1 MTDISPQASIQD
13 ARTGTAQDAA
23 QDMQAEAA
31 GMAAAPDPNMDAT
44 GNAPTNATAPA
55 DVAESGDHDSG
66 SFVLDGENQ
75 DTSVP
80 EEGTKE
86 AEKTE
91 KSDKTDKAKK
101 SGKTGKTR
109 KSGASGKSARKKAA
123 TRRRATT
130 GSESE
135 KGMTEAEPPKEW
147 TTPVPFATRT
157 LPELDCAK
165 LPPVL
170 GDFCR
175 GISCELQ
182 VPEETVLASAL
193 AVIATCAQS
202 TYSVELYGTS
212 AVQPTNL
219 FIMSPMQQVRR
230 KRATLK
236 ACLAPVREWEEAQ
249 AREVGPEITKENIQ
263 KMIAKRAIR
272 KLSREAVDAQVAR
285 KEDVLQDL
293 VTQIC
298 ALQTSLYEGA
308 VVPRLVTD
316 TLAGLEDA
324 MHEQHDTFTLASA
337 SDNCLDILSAA
348 SSRSAKS
355 LVAKAWDADRH
366 DVNRKDRAYS
376 MWPRLSMA
384 LAPQPDALADPK
396 KVKILQS
403 RGLATRFIYF
413 MPIERTFGEE
423 TRAPKEVVE
432 AFFRRVLRI
441 LPASWN
447 KPEEARTL
455 TLSRNADLLWRDYQK
470 RADRICQGLA
480 APMQEWTTIFA
491 SDVVGRIA
499 ALFHLVSCD
508 NPRTNLVISADEMA
522 QALSLGDLLFEHAKA
537 AFGLMLQDNPED
549 SARKVLDAVSSSG
562 WSVFSARECFQSLK
576 GQGCF
581 RTMKPLNT
589 ALEALIEHGY
599 IRTISVPGKSGRPM
613 VRYELNPAVVQTQ
626 RNSGTAAVDAGATAQ
641 GGESVPVETA
651 RTVSGLPASDSRK
664 GEETEREEANA
675 SVQDSC
681 DVAQE
686 SFGASESS
694 VEGSVAGSGEESP
707 DVSPDSTDASD
718 DTVPF
723 QPQPQAQTL
732 PGLAPREAQ

>member
-23 QDMQAEAA
+23 QAMQAETA

-170 GDFCR
+170 GVFCR
-175 GISCELQ
+175 GISRELQ

-193 AVIATCAQS
+193 AVVATCAQS

-236 ACLAPVREWEEAQ
+236 ACLAPVRVWEEAQ

-285 KEDVLQDL
+285 KEEVLQEL
-293 VTQIC
+293 VRQIC

-470 RADRICQGLA
+470 RADRLCQGLA

-508 NPRTNLVISADEMA
+508 NPRTNLVISAEEME
-522 QALSLGDLLFEHAKA
+522 QALALGDLLFEHAKA
-537 AFGLMLQDNPED
+537 AFALMLQDNPED

-626 RNSGTAAVDAGATAQ
+626 SNSGTAAVDAGATAQ
-641 GGESVPVETA
+641 GCESVPVETA
-651 RTVSGLPASDSRK
+651 GTVSGLPASDSRK

-675 SVQDSC
+675 SAQDAR
-681 DVAQE
+681 DVAQD
-686 SFGASESS
+686 SAGAR
-694 VEGSVAGSGEESP
+694 EGSVADSGEESL
-707 DVSPDSTDASD
+707 DASPEGTAASSD
-718 DTVPF
+718 NAVPF
-723 QPQPQAQTL
+723 QPKAQSL
-732 PGLAPREAQ
+732 PGLTSQKAQ

>member
-109 KSGASGKSARKKAA
+109 KSGASGKSARKKAV

-285 KEDVLQDL
+285 KEEVLQEL
-293 VTQIC
+293 VRQIC

-337 SDNCLDILSAA
+337 SDNSLDILSAA

-470 RADRICQGLA
+470 RADRLCQGLA

-508 NPRTNLVISADEMA
+508 NPRTNLVISAEEMA
-522 QALSLGDLLFEHAKA
+522 QALALGDLLFEHARA
-537 AFGLMLQDNPED
+537 AFALMLQDNPED

-626 RNSGTAAVDAGATAQ
+626 SNSGTAAVDAGATAQ
-641 GGESVPVETA
+641 GCESVPVETA
-651 RTVSGLPASDSRK
+651 GTVSGLPASDSRK

-675 SVQDSC
+675 SAQDAR
-681 DVAQE
+681 DVAQD
-686 SFGASESS
+686 SAGARESS
-694 VEGSVAGSGEESP
+694 VADSGEESL
-707 DVSPDSTDASD
+707 DASPEGTAASSD
-718 DTVPF
+718 NAVPF
-723 QPQPQAQTL
+723 QPKAQSL
-732 PGLAPREAQ
+732 PGLTSQKAQ

>member
-135 KGMTEAEPPKEW
+135 KGMTGAEPPKEW
-147 TTPVPFATRT
+147 TTPVPFATRS

-285 KEDVLQDL
+285 KEEVLQDL

-337 SDNCLDILSAA
+337 SDNSLDILSAA

-470 RADRICQGLA
+470 RADRLCQGLA

-508 NPRTNLVISADEMA
+508 NPRTNLVISAEEMA
-522 QALSLGDLLFEHAKA
+522 QALALGDLLFEHAKA
-537 AFGLMLQDNPED
+537 AFALMLQDNPED

-626 RNSGTAAVDAGATAQ
+626 SNSGTAAVDAGATAQ
-641 GGESVPVETA
+641 GCESVPVETA
-651 RTVSGLPASDSRK
+651 STVSGLPASDSRK

-675 SVQDSC
+675 SAQDAR
-681 DVAQE
+681 DVAQD
-686 SFGASESS
+686 SAGAREI
-694 VEGSVAGSGEESP
+694 SVADSGEESL
-707 DVSPDSTDASD
+707 DASPEGTAASSD
-718 DTVPF
+718 NAVPF
-723 QPQPQAQTL
+723 QPKAQSL
-732 PGLAPREAQ
+732 PGLTSQKAQ

>member
-263 KMIAKRAIR
+263 MMIAKRAIR

-285 KEDVLQDL
+285 KEEVLQDL

-337 SDNCLDILSAA
+337 SDNSLDILSAA

-470 RADRICQGLA
+470 RADRLCQGLA

-508 NPRTNLVISADEMA
+508 NPRTNLVISAEEMA
-522 QALSLGDLLFEHAKA
+522 QALALGDLLFEHAKA
-537 AFGLMLQDNPED
+537 AFALMLQDNPED

-626 RNSGTAAVDAGATAQ
+626 SNSGTAAVDAGTTAQ
-641 GGESVPVETA
+641 GCESVPVETA
-651 RTVSGLPASDSRK
+651 STVSGLPASDSRK

-675 SVQDSC
+675 SAQDAR
-681 DVAQE
+681 DVAQD
-686 SFGASESS
+686 SAGAR
-694 VEGSVAGSGEESP
+694 EGSVADSGEESL
-707 DVSPDSTDASD
+707 DASPEGTAASSD
-718 DTVPF
+718 NAVPF
-723 QPQPQAQTL
+723 QPKAQSL
-732 PGLAPREAQ
+732 PGLTSQKAQ

>member
-91 KSDKTDKAKK
+91 KSYKTDKAKK
-101 SGKTGKTR
+101 YGKTGKTR

-285 KEDVLQDL
+285 KEEVLQEL
-293 VTQIC
+293 VRQIC

-337 SDNCLDILSAA
+337 SDNSLDILSAV
-348 SSRSAKS
+348 SSRSVKS

-470 RADRICQGLA
+470 RADRLCQGLA

-537 AFGLMLQDNPED
+537 AFALMLQDNPED

-626 RNSGTAAVDAGATAQ
+626 SNSGTAAVDAGATAQ
-641 GGESVPVETA
+641 GCESVPVETA
-651 RTVSGLPASDSRK
+651 STVSGLPASDSRK

-675 SVQDSC
+675 SAQDAR
-681 DVAQE
+681 DVAQD
-686 SFGASESS
+686 SAGAREI
-694 VEGSVAGSGEESP
+694 SVADSGEESL
-707 DVSPDSTDASD
+707 DASPEGTAASSD
-718 DTVPF
+718 NAVPF
-723 QPQPQAQTL
+723 QPKAQSL
-732 PGLAPREAQ
+732 PGLTSQKAQ

>member
-23 QDMQAEAA
+23 QDMQAETA

-80 EEGTKE
+80 GEGTKE

-91 KSDKTDKAKK
+91 KSDKTDKAEK

-123 TRRRATT
+123 TRRRTT
-130 GSESE
+130 TDSESE
-135 KGMTEAEPPKEW
+135 KGMTGAEPPKEW
-147 TTPVPFATRT
+147 TTPVPFATRS

-219 FIMSPMQQVRR
+219 FIMSPMQQARR

-285 KEDVLQDL
+285 KEEVLQDL

-403 RGLATRFIYF
+403 KGLDTRFIYF

-441 LPASWN
+441 LPVSWN

-455 TLSRNADLLWRDYQK
+455 TLSRNADRMWRDYQK
-470 RADRICQGLA
+470 RADRLCQGLA

-522 QALSLGDLLFEHAKA
+522 QAIALGDLLFEHAKA
-537 AFGLMLQDNPED
+537 AFALMLQDNPED
-549 SARKVLDAVSSSG
+549 VARKVLDAVSSSG
-562 WSVFSARECFQSLK
+562 WSVFSARECFQAVK

-613 VRYELNPAVVQTQ
+613 VRFELNPAVVQTQ
-626 RNSGTAAVDAGATAQ
+626 SNSGTAAVDAGTTVQ
-641 GGESVPVETA
+641 GGESVPAETA
-651 RTVSGLPASDSRK
+651 STVSGLPVGDNQK
-664 GEETEREEANA
+664 GEGAEREEANA
-675 SVQDSC
+675 SARDSR
-681 DVAQE
+681 DVEEGSA
-686 SFGASESS
+686 GAGESS
-694 VEGSVAGSGEESP
+694 VESSA
-707 DVSPDSTDASD
+707 DDSSEGTAASAD
-718 DTVPF
+718 NTVPF
-723 QPQPQAQTL
+723 QPQAQSL
-732 PGLAPREAQ
+732 PGLALREAQ

>member
-123 TRRRATT
+123 TT

-219 FIMSPMQQVRR
+219 FIMSPMQQARR

-249 AREVGPEITKENIQ
+249 AREVGPEITKENIR

-293 VTQIC
+293 VTQIY

-337 SDNCLDILSAA
+337 SDNSLDILSAA

-384 LAPQPDALADPK
+384 FAPQPDALADPK

-441 LPASWN
+441 LPVSWN

-470 RADRICQGLA
+470 RADRLCQGLA

-522 QALSLGDLLFEHAKA
+522 QAIALGDLLFEHAQA

-626 RNSGTAAVDAGATAQ
+626 SNSGTAAVDAGATAQ

-651 RTVSGLPASDSRK
+651 STVSGLPASDSRK

-675 SVQDSC
+675 SAQDAR
-681 DVAQE
+681 DVAQD
-686 SFGASESS
+686 SAGAREI
-694 VEGSVAGSGEESP
+694 SVADSGEESL
-707 DVSPDSTDASD
+707 DASPEGTAASSD
-718 DTVPF
+718 NAVPF
-723 QPQPQAQTL
+723 QPKAQSL
-732 PGLAPREAQ
+732 PGLTSQKAQ

>member
-1 MTDISPQASIQD
+1 MTDISPQASI
-13 ARTGTAQDAA
+13 QDAA

-123 TRRRATT
+123 TRRRTTT
-130 GSESE
+130 GPGSE
-135 KGMTEAEPPKEW
+135 KGMTQAEPPKEW

-441 LPASWN
+441 LPVSWN

-455 TLSRNADLLWRDYQK
+455 TLSRNADRMWRDYQK

-641 GGESVPVETA
+641 GCESVPVETA
-651 RTVSGLPASDSRK
+651 STVSGLPASDSRK

-675 SVQDSC
+675 SAQDAR
-681 DVAQE
+681 DVAQD
-686 SFGASESS
+686 SAGARESS
-694 VEGSVAGSGEESP
+694 VADSGEESL
-707 DVSPDSTDASD
+707 DASPEGTAASSD
-718 DTVPF
+718 NTVPF
-723 QPQPQAQTL
+723 QPQAQSL
-732 PGLAPREAQ
+732 PGLTSQKAQ

>member
-66 SFVLDGENQ
+66 SFVLGGENQ

-80 EEGTKE
+80 GEGTKE

-123 TRRRATT
+123 TRRRTT
-130 GSESE
+130 TDSESE
-135 KGMTEAEPPKEW
+135 KGMTGAEPPKEW
-147 TTPVPFATRT
+147 TTPVPFATRS

-249 AREVGPEITKENIQ
+249 AREVGPEITKENIR

-293 VTQIC
+293 VTQIY

-366 DVNRKDRAYS
+366 DVNRKERAYS

-384 LAPQPDALADPK
+384 FAPQPDALADPK

-470 RADRICQGLA
+470 RADRLCQGLA

-537 AFGLMLQDNPED
+537 AFALMLQDNPED

-626 RNSGTAAVDAGATAQ
+626 SNSGTAAVDAGATAQ
-641 GGESVPVETA
+641 GCESVPVETA
-651 RTVSGLPASDSRK
+651 STVSGLPASDSRK

-675 SVQDSC
+675 SAQDAR
-681 DVAQE
+681 DVAQD
-686 SFGASESS
+686 SAGAR
-694 VEGSVAGSGEESP
+694 EGSVADSGEESL
-707 DVSPDSTDASD
+707 DASPEGTAASSD
-718 DTVPF
+718 NAVPF
-723 QPQPQAQTL
+723 QPKAQSL
-732 PGLAPREAQ
+732 PGLTSQKAQ

>member
-147 TTPVPFATRT
+147 TTPVPFATRS

-285 KEDVLQDL
+285 KEEVLQEL
-293 VTQIC
+293 VRQIC

-337 SDNCLDILSAA
+337 SDNSLDILSAA

-470 RADRICQGLA
+470 RADRLCQGLA

-508 NPRTNLVISADEMA
+508 NPRTNLVISAEEMA
-522 QALSLGDLLFEHAKA
+522 QALALGDLLFEHAKA
-537 AFGLMLQDNPED
+537 AFALMLQDNPED

-626 RNSGTAAVDAGATAQ
+626 SNSGTAAVDAGATAQ
-641 GGESVPVETA
+641 GCESVPVETA
-651 RTVSGLPASDSRK
+651 GTVSGLPASDSRK

-675 SVQDSC
+675 SAQDAR
-681 DVAQE
+681 DVAQD
-686 SFGASESS
+686 SAGARESS
-694 VEGSVAGSGEESP
+694 VADSGEESL
-707 DVSPDSTDASD
+707 DASPEGTAASSD
-718 DTVPF
+718 NAVPF
-723 QPQPQAQTL
+723 QPKAQSL
-732 PGLAPREAQ
+732 PGLTSQKAQ

>member
-23 QDMQAEAA
+23 QAMQAETA

-66 SFVLDGENQ
+66 SFVLGGENQ

-80 EEGTKE
+80 GEGTKE

-123 TRRRATT
+123 TRRRTT
-130 GSESE
+130 TDSESE
-135 KGMTEAEPPKEW
+135 KGMTGAEPPKEW
-147 TTPVPFATRT
+147 TTPVPFATRS

-219 FIMSPMQQVRR
+219 FIMSPMQQARR

-249 AREVGPEITKENIQ
+249 AREVGPEITKENIR

-384 LAPQPDALADPK
+384 FAPQPDALADPK

-441 LPASWN
+441 LPVSWN

-470 RADRICQGLA
+470 RADRLCQGLA

-522 QALSLGDLLFEHAKA
+522 QAIALGDLLFEHAQA

-576 GQGCF
+576 GQECF

-626 RNSGTAAVDAGATAQ
+626 SNSGTAAVDAGATAQ

-651 RTVSGLPASDSRK
+651 STVSGLPASDSRK

-675 SVQDSC
+675 SVQNAR
-681 DVAQE
+681 DVAQD
-686 SFGASESS
+686 SAGARESS
-694 VEGSVAGSGEESP
+694 VADSGEESL
-707 DVSPDSTDASD
+707 DASPEGTAASSD
-718 DTVPF
+718 NTVPF
-723 QPQPQAQTL
+723 QPKAQSL
-732 PGLAPREAQ
+732 PGLA

>member
-23 QDMQAEAA
+23 QAMQAETA

-66 SFVLDGENQ
+66 SFVLGGENQ

-80 EEGTKE
+80 GEGTKE

-123 TRRRATT
+123 TTD
-130 GSESE
+130 SESE
-135 KGMTEAEPPKEW
+135 KGMTGAEPPKEW
-147 TTPVPFATRT
+147 TTPVPFATRS

-219 FIMSPMQQVRR
+219 FIMSPMQQARR

-249 AREVGPEITKENIQ
+249 AREVGPEITKENIR

-384 LAPQPDALADPK
+384 FAPQPDALADPK

-441 LPASWN
+441 LPVSWN

-470 RADRICQGLA
+470 RADRLCQGLA

-522 QALSLGDLLFEHAKA
+522 QAIALGDLLFEHAQA

-626 RNSGTAAVDAGATAQ
+626 SNSGTAAVDAGATAQ
-641 GGESVPVETA
+641 GCESVPVETA
-651 RTVSGLPASDSRK
+651 STVSGLPASDSRK

-675 SVQDSC
+675 SAQDAR
-681 DVAQE
+681 DVAQD
-686 SFGASESS
+686 SAGAREI
-694 VEGSVAGSGEESP
+694 SVADSGEESL
-707 DVSPDSTDASD
+707 DASPEGTAASSD
-718 DTVPF
+718 NAVPF
-723 QPQPQAQTL
+723 QPKAQSL
-732 PGLAPREAQ
+732 PGLTSQKAQ

>member
-55 DVAESGDHDSG
+55 DVAESGDYDSG

-236 ACLAPVREWEEAQ
+236 VCLAPVREWEEAQ
-249 AREVGPEITKENIQ
+249 AREVGPEITKKNIQ

-285 KEDVLQDL
+285 KEEVLQDL

-337 SDNCLDILSAA
+337 SDNSLDILSAA

-470 RADRICQGLA
+470 RADRLCQGLA

-508 NPRTNLVISADEMA
+508 NPRTNLVISAEEMA
-522 QALSLGDLLFEHAKA
+522 QALALGDLLFEHAKA
-537 AFGLMLQDNPED
+537 AFALMLQDNPED

-626 RNSGTAAVDAGATAQ
+626 SNSGTAAVDAGATAQ
-641 GGESVPVETA
+641 GCESVPVETA
-651 RTVSGLPASDSRK
+651 GTVSGLPASDSRK

-675 SVQDSC
+675 SAQDAR
-681 DVAQE
+681 DVAQD
-686 SFGASESS
+686 SAGAR
-694 VEGSVAGSGEESP
+694 EGSVADSGEESL
-707 DVSPDSTDASD
+707 DASPEGTAASSD
-718 DTVPF
+718 NAVPF
-723 QPQPQAQTL
+723 QPKAQSL
-732 PGLAPREAQ
+732 PGLTSQKAQ

>member
-109 KSGASGKSARKKAA
+109 KSGASGKSARKKAV

-285 KEDVLQDL
+285 KEEVLQDL

-337 SDNCLDILSAA
+337 SDNSLDILSAA

-470 RADRICQGLA
+470 RADRLCQGLA

-508 NPRTNLVISADEMA
+508 NPRTNLVISAEEMA
-522 QALSLGDLLFEHAKA
+522 QALALGDLLFEHAKA
-537 AFGLMLQDNPED
+537 AFALMLQDNPED

-626 RNSGTAAVDAGATAQ
+626 SNSGTAAVDAGATAQ
-641 GGESVPVETA
+641 GCESVPVETA
-651 RTVSGLPASDSRK
+651 GTVSGLPASDSRK

-675 SVQDSC
+675 SAQDAR
-681 DVAQE
+681 DVAQD
-686 SFGASESS
+686 SAGAR
-694 VEGSVAGSGEESP
+694 EGSVADSGEESL
-707 DVSPDSTDASD
+707 DASPEGTAASSD
-718 DTVPF
+718 NAVPF
-723 QPQPQAQTL
+723 QPKAQSL
-732 PGLAPREAQ
+732 PGLTSQKAQ

>member
-249 AREVGPEITKENIQ
+249 AREVGPEITKENIR

-285 KEDVLQDL
+285 KEEVLQDL

-337 SDNCLDILSAA
+337 SDNSLDILSAA

-470 RADRICQGLA
+470 RADRLCQGLA

-522 QALSLGDLLFEHAKA
+522 QAIALGDLLFEHAQA

-626 RNSGTAAVDAGATAQ
+626 SNSGTAAVDAGATAQ
-641 GGESVPVETA
+641 GCESVPVETA
-651 RTVSGLPASDSRK
+651 GTVSGLPASDSRK

-675 SVQDSC
+675 SAQDAR
-681 DVAQE
+681 DVAQD
-686 SFGASESS
+686 SAGAR
-694 VEGSVAGSGEESP
+694 EGSVADSGEESL
-707 DVSPDSTDASD
+707 DASPEGTAASSD
-718 DTVPF
+718 NAVPF
-723 QPQPQAQTL
+723 QPKAQSL
-732 PGLAPREAQ
+732 PGLTSQKAQ

>member
-285 KEDVLQDL
+285 KEEVLQDL

-337 SDNCLDILSAA
+337 SDNSLDILSAA

-470 RADRICQGLA
+470 RADRLCQGLA

-508 NPRTNLVISADEMA
+508 NPRTNLVISAEEMA
-522 QALSLGDLLFEHAKA
+522 QALALGDLLFEHARA
-537 AFGLMLQDNPED
+537 AFALMLQDNPED

-626 RNSGTAAVDAGATAQ
+626 SNSSTAAVDAGATAQ
-641 GGESVPVETA
+641 GCESVPVETA
-651 RTVSGLPASDSRK
+651 GTVSGLPASDSRK

-675 SVQDSC
+675 SAQDAR
-681 DVAQE
+681 DVAQD
-686 SFGASESS
+686 SAGAR
-694 VEGSVAGSGEESP
+694 EGSVADSGEESL
-707 DVSPDSTDASD
+707 DASPEGTAASSD
-718 DTVPF
+718 NAVPF
-723 QPQPQAQTL
+723 QPKAQSL
-732 PGLAPREAQ
+732 PGLTSQKAQ

>member
-123 TRRRATT
+123 TRRRTT
-130 GSESE
+130 TDSESE
-135 KGMTEAEPPKEW
+135 KGMTGAEPPKEW
-147 TTPVPFATRT
+147 TTPVPFATRS

-236 ACLAPVREWEEAQ
+236 VCLAPVREWEEAQ

-285 KEDVLQDL
+285 KEEVLQEL
-293 VTQIC
+293 VRQIC

-441 LPASWN
+441 LPVSWN

-470 RADRICQGLA
+470 RADRLCQGLA

-508 NPRTNLVISADEMA
+508 NPRTNLVISAEEMA
-522 QALSLGDLLFEHAKA
+522 QALALGDLLFEHAKA
-537 AFGLMLQDNPED
+537 AFALMLQDNPED

-626 RNSGTAAVDAGATAQ
+626 SNSGTAAVDAGATAQ
-641 GGESVPVETA
+641 GCESVPVETA
-651 RTVSGLPASDSRK
+651 GTVSGLPASDSRK

-675 SVQDSC
+675 SAQDAR
-681 DVAQE
+681 DVAQD
-686 SFGASESS
+686 SAGAR
-694 VEGSVAGSGEESP
+694 EGSVADSGEESL
-707 DVSPDSTDASD
+707 DASPEGTAASSD
-718 DTVPF
+718 NAVPF
-723 QPQPQAQTL
+723 QPKAQSL
-732 PGLAPREAQ
+732 PGLTSQKAQ

>member
-23 QDMQAEAA
+23 QAMQAETA

-66 SFVLDGENQ
+66 SFVLGGENQ

-80 EEGTKE
+80 GEGTKE

-123 TRRRATT
+123 TRRRTT
-130 GSESE
+130 TDSESE
-135 KGMTEAEPPKEW
+135 KGMTGAEPPKEW
-147 TTPVPFATRT
+147 TTPVPFATRS

-219 FIMSPMQQVRR
+219 FIMSPMQQARR

-249 AREVGPEITKENIQ
+249 AREVGPEITKENIR

-293 VTQIC
+293 VTQIY

-384 LAPQPDALADPK
+384 FAPQPDALADPK

-441 LPASWN
+441 LPVSWN

-470 RADRICQGLA
+470 RADRLCQGLA

-522 QALSLGDLLFEHAKA
+522 QAIALGDLLFEHAQA

-626 RNSGTAAVDAGATAQ
+626 SNSGTAAVDAGTTAQ
-641 GGESVPVETA
+641 GCESVPVETA
-651 RTVSGLPASDSRK
+651 STVSGLPASDSRK

-675 SVQDSC
+675 SAQDAR
-681 DVAQE
+681 DVAQD
-686 SFGASESS
+686 SAGARESS
-694 VEGSVAGSGEESP
+694 VADSGEESL
-707 DVSPDSTDASD
+707 DASPEGTAASSD
-718 DTVPF
+718 NAVPF
-723 QPQPQAQTL
+723 QPKAQSL
-732 PGLAPREAQ
+732 PGLTSQKAQ

>member
-23 QDMQAEAA
+23 QAMQAETA
-31 GMAAAPDPNMDAT
+31 GMAAAPNPNMDAT

-75 DTSVP
+75 ETSVP

-123 TRRRATT
+123 TRRRTT
-130 GSESE
+130 TDSESE
-135 KGMTEAEPPKEW
+135 KGMTGAEPPKEW

-219 FIMSPMQQVRR
+219 FIMSPMQQARR

-249 AREVGPEITKENIQ
+249 AREVGPEITKENIR

-293 VTQIC
+293 VTQIY

-384 LAPQPDALADPK
+384 FAPQPDALADPK

-441 LPASWN
+441 LPVSWN

-470 RADRICQGLA
+470 RADRLCQGLA

-508 NPRTNLVISADEMA
+508 NPRTNLVISAEEMA
-522 QALSLGDLLFEHAKA
+522 QALALGDLLFEHARA
-537 AFGLMLQDNPED
+537 AFALMLQDNPED

-626 RNSGTAAVDAGATAQ
+626 SNSGTAAVDAGATAQ
-641 GGESVPVETA
+641 GCESVPVETA
-651 RTVSGLPASDSRK
+651 GTVSGLPASDSRK

-675 SVQDSC
+675 SAQDAR
-681 DVAQE
+681 DVAQD
-686 SFGASESS
+686 SAGAR
-694 VEGSVAGSGEESP
+694 EGSVADSGEESL
-707 DVSPDSTDASD
+707 DASPEGTAASSD
-718 DTVPF
+718 NTVPF
-723 QPQPQAQTL
+723 QPKAQSL
-732 PGLAPREAQ
+732 PGLTSQKAQ

>member
-23 QDMQAEAA
+23 QAMQAETA

-66 SFVLDGENQ
+66 SFVLGGENQ

-80 EEGTKE
+80 GEGTKE

-123 TRRRATT
+123 TRRRTT
-130 GSESE
+130 TDSESE
-135 KGMTEAEPPKEW
+135 KGMTGAEPPKEW
-147 TTPVPFATRT
+147 TTPVPFATRS

-219 FIMSPMQQVRR
+219 FIMSPMQQARR

-249 AREVGPEITKENIQ
+249 AREVGPEITKENIR

-293 VTQIC
+293 VTQIY

-384 LAPQPDALADPK
+384 FAPQPDALADPK

-441 LPASWN
+441 LPVSWN

-470 RADRICQGLA
+470 RADRLCQGLA

-522 QALSLGDLLFEHAKA
+522 QAIALGDLLFEHAQA

-626 RNSGTAAVDAGATAQ
+626 SNSGTAAVDAGATAQ
-641 GGESVPVETA
+641 GCESVPVETA
-651 RTVSGLPASDSRK
+651 STVSGLPASDSRK

-675 SVQDSC
+675 SAQDAR
-681 DVAQE
+681 DVAQD
-686 SFGASESS
+686 SAGAREI
-694 VEGSVAGSGEESP
+694 SVADSGEESP
-707 DVSPDSTDASD
+707 NASSDASPEGTAASSD
-718 DTVPF
+718 NAVPF
-723 QPQPQAQTL
+723 QPKAQSL
-732 PGLAPREAQ
+732 PGLTSQKAQ

>member
-219 FIMSPMQQVRR
+219 FIMSPMQQARR

-285 KEDVLQDL
+285 KEEVLQDL

-337 SDNCLDILSAA
+337 SDNSLDILSAV
-348 SSRSAKS
+348 SSRSVKS

-470 RADRICQGLA
+470 RADRLCQGLA

-508 NPRTNLVISADEMA
+508 NPRTNLVISAEEMA
-522 QALSLGDLLFEHAKA
+522 QALALGDLLFEHAKA
-537 AFGLMLQDNPED
+537 AFALMLQDNPED

-626 RNSGTAAVDAGATAQ
+626 SNSGTAAVDAGATAQ
-641 GGESVPVETA
+641 GCESVPVETA
-651 RTVSGLPASDSRK
+651 GTVSGLPASDSRK

-675 SVQDSC
+675 SAQDAR
-681 DVAQE
+681 DVAQD
-686 SFGASESS
+686 SAGAR
-694 VEGSVAGSGEESP
+694 EGSVADSGEESL
-707 DVSPDSTDASD
+707 DASPEGTAASSD
-718 DTVPF
+718 NAVPF
-723 QPQPQAQTL
+723 QPKAQSL
-732 PGLAPREAQ
+732 PGLTSQKAQ

>member
-123 TRRRATT
+123 TRRRTT
-130 GSESE
+130 TDSESE
-135 KGMTEAEPPKEW
+135 KGMTGAEPPKEW

-219 FIMSPMQQVRR
+219 FIMSPMQQARR

-285 KEDVLQDL
+285 KEEVLQEL
-293 VTQIC
+293 VRQIC

-337 SDNCLDILSAA
+337 SDNSLDILSAV
-348 SSRSAKS
+348 SSRSVKS

-423 TRAPKEVVE
+423 TRAPKEIVE

-470 RADRICQGLA
+470 RADRLCQGLA

-522 QALSLGDLLFEHAKA
+522 QAIALGDLLFEHAQA

-599 IRTISVPGKSGRPM
+599 IRTISVPGRSGRPM

-626 RNSGTAAVDAGATAQ
+626 SNSGTAAVDAGATAQ
-641 GGESVPVETA
+641 GCESVPVETA
-651 RTVSGLPASDSRK
+651 STVSGLPASDSRK

-675 SVQDSC
+675 SAQDAR
-681 DVAQE
+681 DVAQD
-686 SFGASESS
+686 SAGAREI
-694 VEGSVAGSGEESP
+694 SVADSGEESL
-707 DVSPDSTDASD
+707 DASPEGTAASSD
-718 DTVPF
+718 NAVPF
-723 QPQPQAQTL
+723 QPKAQSL
-732 PGLAPREAQ
+732 PGLTSQKAQ

>member
-285 KEDVLQDL
+285 KEEVLQDL

-337 SDNCLDILSAA
+337 SDNSLDILSAA

-441 LPASWN
+441 LPVSWN

-470 RADRICQGLA
+470 RADRLCQGLA

-508 NPRTNLVISADEMA
+508 NPRTNLVISAEEMA
-522 QALSLGDLLFEHAKA
+522 QALALGDLLFEHAKA
-537 AFGLMLQDNPED
+537 AFALMLQDNPED

-626 RNSGTAAVDAGATAQ
+626 SNSGTAAVDAGATAQ
-641 GGESVPVETA
+641 GCESVPVETA
-651 RTVSGLPASDSRK
+651 GTVSGLPASDSRK

-675 SVQDSC
+675 SAQDAR
-681 DVAQE
+681 DVAQD
-686 SFGASESS
+686 SAGAR
-694 VEGSVAGSGEESP
+694 EGSVADSGEESL
-707 DVSPDSTDASD
+707 DASPEGTAASSD
-718 DTVPF
+718 NAVPF
-723 QPQPQAQTL
+723 QPKAQSL
-732 PGLAPREAQ
+732 PGLTSQKAQ

>member
-109 KSGASGKSARKKAA
+109 KSGASGKSARKKAV

-170 GDFCR
+170 GVFCR
-175 GISCELQ
+175 GISRELQ

-285 KEDVLQDL
+285 KEEVLQDL

-337 SDNCLDILSAA
+337 SDNSLDILSAA

-470 RADRICQGLA
+470 RADRLCQGLA

-508 NPRTNLVISADEMA
+508 NPRTNLVISAEEMA
-522 QALSLGDLLFEHAKA
+522 QALALGDLLFEHAKA
-537 AFGLMLQDNPED
+537 AFALMLQDNPED

-626 RNSGTAAVDAGATAQ
+626 SNSGTAAVDAGATAQ
-641 GGESVPVETA
+641 GCESVPVETA
-651 RTVSGLPASDSRK
+651 GTVSGLPASDSRK

-675 SVQDSC
+675 SAQDAR
-681 DVAQE
+681 DVAQD
-686 SFGASESS
+686 SAGAR
-694 VEGSVAGSGEESP
+694 EGSVADSGEESL
-707 DVSPDSTDASD
+707 DASPEGTAASSD
-718 DTVPF
+718 NAVPF
-723 QPQPQAQTL
+723 QPKAQSL
-732 PGLAPREAQ
+732 PGLTSQKAQ

>member
-470 RADRICQGLA
+470 RADRLCQGLA

-537 AFGLMLQDNPED
+537 AFALMLQDNPED

-626 RNSGTAAVDAGATAQ
+626 SNSGTAAVDAGATAQ
-641 GGESVPVETA
+641 GCESVPVETA
-651 RTVSGLPASDSRK
+651 STVSGLPASDSRK

-675 SVQDSC
+675 SAQDAR
-681 DVAQE
+681 DVAQD
-686 SFGASESS
+686 SAGARESS
-694 VEGSVAGSGEESP
+694 VADSGEESL
-707 DVSPDSTDASD
+707 DASPEGTAASSD
-718 DTVPF
+718 NTVPF
-723 QPQPQAQTL
+723 QPKAQSL
-732 PGLAPREAQ
+732 PGLTSQKAQ

>member
-44 GNAPTNATAPA
+44 GNAPTNAPAPA

-66 SFVLDGENQ
+66 AFGLDGENQ

-147 TTPVPFATRT
+147 TTPVPFANRT

-230 KRATLK
+230 KRVTLK
-236 ACLAPVREWEEAQ
+236 VCLAPVREWEEAQ

-285 KEDVLQDL
+285 KEEVLQDL

-337 SDNCLDILSAA
+337 SDNSLDILSAA

-470 RADRICQGLA
+470 RADRLCQGLA

-508 NPRTNLVISADEMA
+508 NPRTNLVISAEEMA
-522 QALSLGDLLFEHAKA
+522 QALALGDLLFEHARA
-537 AFGLMLQDNPED
+537 AFALMLQDNPED

-626 RNSGTAAVDAGATAQ
+626 SNSGTAAVDAGATAQ
-641 GGESVPVETA
+641 GCESVPVETA
-651 RTVSGLPASDSRK
+651 GTVSGLPASDSRK

-675 SVQDSC
+675 SAQDAR
-681 DVAQE
+681 DVAQD
-686 SFGASESS
+686 SAGAR
-694 VEGSVAGSGEESP
+694 EGSVADSGEESL
-707 DVSPDSTDASD
+707 DASPEGTAASSD
-718 DTVPF
+718 NAVPF
-723 QPQPQAQTL
+723 QPKAQSL
-732 PGLAPREAQ
+732 PGLTSQKAQ

>member
-135 KGMTEAEPPKEW
+135 KGMTGAEPPKEW

-263 KMIAKRAIR
+263 MMIAKRAIR

-293 VTQIC
+293 VTQIY

-337 SDNCLDILSAA
+337 SDNSLDILSAA

-366 DVNRKDRAYS
+366 DVNRKDRTYS

-470 RADRICQGLA
+470 RADRLCQGLA

-537 AFGLMLQDNPED
+537 AFALMLQDNPED

-626 RNSGTAAVDAGATAQ
+626 SNSGTAAVDAGTTAQ
-641 GGESVPVETA
+641 GCESVPVETA
-651 RTVSGLPASDSRK
+651 STVSGLPASDSRK

-675 SVQDSC
+675 SAQDAR
-681 DVAQE
+681 DVAQN
-686 SFGASESS
+686 SAGARESS
-694 VEGSVAGSGEESP
+694 VADSGEESP
-707 DVSPDSTDASD
+707 NASSDASPEGTAASSD
-718 DTVPF
+718 NTVPF
-723 QPQPQAQTL
+723 QPKAQSL
-732 PGLAPREAQ
+732 PGLTSQKAQ

>member
-23 QDMQAEAA
+23 QAMQAETA

-66 SFVLDGENQ
+66 SFVLGGENQ

-80 EEGTKE
+80 GEGTKE

-123 TRRRATT
+123 TRRRTT
-130 GSESE
+130 TDSESE
-135 KGMTEAEPPKEW
+135 KGMTGAEPPKEW
-147 TTPVPFATRT
+147 TTPVPFATRS

-219 FIMSPMQQVRR
+219 FIMSPMQQARR

-249 AREVGPEITKENIQ
+249 AREVGPEITKENIR

-293 VTQIC
+293 VTQIY

-384 LAPQPDALADPK
+384 FAPQPDALADPK

-441 LPASWN
+441 LPVSWN

-470 RADRICQGLA
+470 RADRLCQGLA

-522 QALSLGDLLFEHAKA
+522 QAIALGDLLFEHAQA

-626 RNSGTAAVDAGATAQ
+626 SNSGTAAVDAGATAQ
-641 GGESVPVETA
+641 GCESVPVETA
-651 RTVSGLPASDSRK
+651 STVSGLPASDSRK

-675 SVQDSC
+675 SAQDAR
-681 DVAQE
+681 DVAQD
-686 SFGASESS
+686 SAGAREI
-694 VEGSVAGSGEESP
+694 SVADSGEESL
-707 DVSPDSTDASD
+707 DASPEGTAASSD
-718 DTVPF
+718 NAVPF
-723 QPQPQAQTL
+723 QPKAQSL
-732 PGLAPREAQ
+732 PGLTSQKAQ

>member
-157 LPELDCAK
+157 LLELDCAK

-236 ACLAPVREWEEAQ
+236 ACLAPVRVWEEAQ

-285 KEDVLQDL
+285 KEEVLQEL
-293 VTQIC
+293 VRQIC

-337 SDNCLDILSAA
+337 SDNSLDILSAA

-470 RADRICQGLA
+470 RADRLCQGLA

-508 NPRTNLVISADEMA
+508 NPRTNLVISAEEMA
-522 QALSLGDLLFEHAKA
+522 QALALGDLLFEHARA
-537 AFGLMLQDNPED
+537 AFALMLQDNPED
-549 SARKVLDAVSSSG
+549 SARKVLYAVSSSG

-626 RNSGTAAVDAGATAQ
+626 SNSGTAAVDAGATAQ
-641 GGESVPVETA
+641 GCESVPVETA
-651 RTVSGLPASDSRK
+651 GTVSGLPASDSRK

-675 SVQDSC
+675 SAQDAR
-681 DVAQE
+681 DVAQD
-686 SFGASESS
+686 SAGAR
-694 VEGSVAGSGEESP
+694 EGSVADSGEESL
-707 DVSPDSTDASD
+707 DASPEGTAASSD
-718 DTVPF
+718 NAVPF
-723 QPQPQAQTL
+723 QPKAQSL
-732 PGLAPREAQ
+732 PGLTSQKAQ

>member
-109 KSGASGKSARKKAA
+109 KSGASGKSARKKAV

-249 AREVGPEITKENIQ
+249 AREVGPEITKENIR

-293 VTQIC
+293 VMQIY

-337 SDNCLDILSAA
+337 SDNSLDILSAA

-384 LAPQPDALADPK
+384 LAPQPEALADPK

-441 LPASWN
+441 LPVSWN

-470 RADRICQGLA
+470 RADRLCQGLA

-508 NPRTNLVISADEMA
+508 NPRTNLVISAEEMA
-522 QALSLGDLLFEHAKA
+522 QALALGDLLFEHAKA
-537 AFGLMLQDNPED
+537 AFALMLQDNPED

-626 RNSGTAAVDAGATAQ
+626 SNSGTAAVDAGATAQ

-651 RTVSGLPASDSRK
+651 STVRLPASDSRK
-664 GEETEREEANA
+664 GEEAEREEANA
-675 SVQDSC
+675 SAQDAR
-681 DVAQE
+681 DVAQD
-686 SFGASESS
+686 SAGAREI
-694 VEGSVAGSGEESP
+694 SVADSGEESL
-707 DVSPDSTDASD
+707 DASPEGTAASSD
-718 DTVPF
+718 NTVPF
-723 QPQPQAQTL
+723 QPQAQSL
-732 PGLAPREAQ
+732 PGLTSQKAQ

>member
-175 GISCELQ
+175 GISRELQ

-285 KEDVLQDL
+285 KEEVLQEL
-293 VTQIC
+293 VRQIC

-337 SDNCLDILSAA
+337 SDNSLDILSAV
-348 SSRSAKS
+348 SSRSVKS

-470 RADRICQGLA
+470 RADRLCQGLA

-537 AFGLMLQDNPED
+537 AFALMLQDNPED

-626 RNSGTAAVDAGATAQ
+626 SNSGTAAVDAGATAQ
-641 GGESVPVETA
+641 GCESVPVETA
-651 RTVSGLPASDSRK
+651 GTVSGLPASDSRK

-675 SVQDSC
+675 SAQDAR
-681 DVAQE
+681 DVAQD
-686 SFGASESS
+686 SAGAR
-694 VEGSVAGSGEESP
+694 EGSVADSGEESL
-707 DVSPDSTDASD
+707 DASPEGTAASSD
-718 DTVPF
+718 NAVPF
-723 QPQPQAQTL
+723 QPKAQSL
-732 PGLAPREAQ
+732 PGLTSQKAQ

>member
-135 KGMTEAEPPKEW
+135 KGMTGAEPPKEW
-147 TTPVPFATRT
+147 TTPVPFATRS

-219 FIMSPMQQVRR
+219 FIMSPMQQARR

-249 AREVGPEITKENIQ
+249 AREVGPEITKENIR

-293 VTQIC
+293 VTQIY

-337 SDNCLDILSAA
+337 SDNSLDILSAA

-384 LAPQPDALADPK
+384 LAPQPEALADPK

-470 RADRICQGLA
+470 RADRLCQGLA

-537 AFGLMLQDNPED
+537 AFALMLQDNPED

-626 RNSGTAAVDAGATAQ
+626 SNSGTAAVDAGATAQ
-641 GGESVPVETA
+641 GCESVPVETA
-651 RTVSGLPASDSRK
+651 STVSGLPASDSRK

-675 SVQDSC
+675 SAQDAR
-681 DVAQE
+681 DVAQD
-686 SFGASESS
+686 SAGAREI
-694 VEGSVAGSGEESP
+694 SVADSGEESL
-707 DVSPDSTDASD
+707 DASPEGTAASSD
-718 DTVPF
+718 NAVPF
-723 QPQPQAQTL
+723 QPKAQSL
-732 PGLAPREAQ
+732 PCLTSQKAQ

>member
-285 KEDVLQDL
+285 KEEVLQDL

-337 SDNCLDILSAA
+337 SDNSLDILSAV
-348 SSRSAKS
+348 SSRSVKS

-470 RADRICQGLA
+470 RADRLCQGLA

-508 NPRTNLVISADEMA
+508 NPRTNLVISAEEMA
-522 QALSLGDLLFEHAKA
+522 QALALGDLLFEHAKA
-537 AFGLMLQDNPED
+537 AFALMLQDNPED

-626 RNSGTAAVDAGATAQ
+626 SNSGTAAVDAGATAQ
-641 GGESVPVETA
+641 GCESVPVETA
-651 RTVSGLPASDSRK
+651 GTVSGLPASDSRK

-675 SVQDSC
+675 SAQDAR
-681 DVAQE
+681 DVAQD
-686 SFGASESS
+686 SAGAR
-694 VEGSVAGSGEESP
+694 EGSVADSGEESL
-707 DVSPDSTDASD
+707 DASPEGTAASSD
-718 DTVPF
+718 NAVPF
-723 QPQPQAQTL
+723 QPKAQSL
-732 PGLAPREAQ
+732 PGLTSQKAQ

>member
-135 KGMTEAEPPKEW
+135 KGMTGAEPPKEW
-147 TTPVPFATRT
+147 TTPVPFATRS

-219 FIMSPMQQVRR
+219 FIMSPMQQARR

-249 AREVGPEITKENIQ
+249 AREVGPEITKENIR

-293 VTQIC
+293 VTQIY

-384 LAPQPDALADPK
+384 FAPQPDALADPK

-441 LPASWN
+441 LPVSWN

-470 RADRICQGLA
+470 RADRLCQGLA

-522 QALSLGDLLFEHAKA
+522 QAIALGDLLFEHAQA

-626 RNSGTAAVDAGATAQ
+626 SNSGTAAVDAGATAQ

-651 RTVSGLPASDSRK
+651 STVSGLPASDSRK

-675 SVQDSC
+675 SAQDAR
-681 DVAQE
+681 DVAQD
-686 SFGASESS
+686 SAGAREI
-694 VEGSVAGSGEESP
+694 SVADSGEESL
-707 DVSPDSTDASD
+707 DASPEGTAASSD
-718 DTVPF
+718 NAVPF
-723 QPQPQAQTL
+723 QPKAQSL
-732 PGLAPREAQ
+732 PGLTSQKAQ

>member
-23 QDMQAEAA
+23 QAMQAETA

-66 SFVLDGENQ
+66 SFVLGGENQ

-80 EEGTKE
+80 GEGTKE

-135 KGMTEAEPPKEW
+135 KGMTGAEPPKEW
-147 TTPVPFATRT
+147 TTPVPFATRS

-219 FIMSPMQQVRR
+219 FIMSPMQQARR

-249 AREVGPEITKENIQ
+249 AREVGPEITKENIR

-293 VTQIC
+293 VTQIY

-384 LAPQPDALADPK
+384 FAPQPDALADPK

-441 LPASWN
+441 LPVSWN

-470 RADRICQGLA
+470 RADRLCQGLA

-522 QALSLGDLLFEHAKA
+522 QAIALGDLLFEHAQA

-626 RNSGTAAVDAGATAQ
+626 SNSGTAAVDAGATAQ
-641 GGESVPVETA
+641 GCESVPVETA
-651 RTVSGLPASDSRK
+651 STVSGLPASDSRK

-675 SVQDSC
+675 SAQDAR
-681 DVAQE
+681 DVAQD
-686 SFGASESS
+686 SAGAREI
-694 VEGSVAGSGEESP
+694 SVADSGEESL
-707 DVSPDSTDASD
+707 DASPEGTAASSD
-718 DTVPF
+718 NAVPF
-723 QPQPQAQTL
+723 QPKAQSL
-732 PGLAPREAQ
+732 PGLTSQKAQ

>member
-147 TTPVPFATRT
+147 TTPVPFATRS

-249 AREVGPEITKENIQ
+249 AREVGPEITKENIR

-285 KEDVLQDL
+285 KEEVLQDL
-293 VTQIC
+293 VTQIY

-384 LAPQPDALADPK
+384 LAPQPEALADPK

-441 LPASWN
+441 LPVSWN

-470 RADRICQGLA
+470 RADRLCQGLA

-508 NPRTNLVISADEMA
+508 NPRTNLVISAEEMA
-522 QALSLGDLLFEHAKA
+522 QALALGDLLFEHAKA
-537 AFGLMLQDNPED
+537 AFALMLQDNPED

-562 WSVFSARECFQSLK
+562 WSVFSARECFLSLK

-626 RNSGTAAVDAGATAQ
+626 SNSGTAAVDAGATAQ
-641 GGESVPVETA
+641 GCESVPVETA
-651 RTVSGLPASDSRK
+651 GTVSGLPASDSRK

-675 SVQDSC
+675 SAQDAR
-681 DVAQE
+681 DVAQD
-686 SFGASESS
+686 SAGAR
-694 VEGSVAGSGEESP
+694 EGSVADSGEESL
-707 DVSPDSTDASD
+707 DASPEGTAASSD
-718 DTVPF
+718 NAVPF
-723 QPQPQAQTL
+723 QPKAQSL
-732 PGLAPREAQ
+732 PGLTSQKAQ

>member
-23 QDMQAEAA
+23 QAMQAETA

-80 EEGTKE
+80 GEGTKE

-123 TRRRATT
+123 TRRRTT
-130 GSESE
+130 TDSESE
-135 KGMTEAEPPKEW
+135 KGMTGAEPPKEW
-147 TTPVPFATRT
+147 TTPVPFATRS

-212 AVQPTNL
+212 VVQPTNL

-293 VTQIC
+293 VMQIY

-384 LAPQPDALADPK
+384 FAPQPDALADPK

-470 RADRICQGLA
+470 RADRLCQGLA

-522 QALSLGDLLFEHAKA
+522 QAIALGDLLFEHAKA
-537 AFGLMLQDNPED
+537 AFALMLQDNPED

-626 RNSGTAAVDAGATAQ
+626 SNSGTAAVDAGATAQ

-651 RTVSGLPASDSRK
+651 STVSGLPASDSRK
-664 GEETEREEANA
+664 GEEAEREEANA
-675 SVQDSC
+675 SAQDAR
-681 DVAQE
+681 DVAQD
-686 SFGASESS
+686 SAGAREI
-694 VEGSVAGSGEESP
+694 SVADSGEESL
-707 DVSPDSTDASD
+707 DASPEGTAASSD
-718 DTVPF
+718 NAVPF
-723 QPQPQAQTL
+723 
-732 PGLAPREAQ
+732 

>member
-75 DTSVP
+75 DTSVS

-285 KEDVLQDL
+285 KEEVLQDL

-337 SDNCLDILSAA
+337 SDNSLDILSAV
-348 SSRSAKS
+348 SSRSVKS

-470 RADRICQGLA
+470 RADRLCQGLA

-537 AFGLMLQDNPED
+537 AFALMLQDNPED

-626 RNSGTAAVDAGATAQ
+626 SNSGTAAVDAGATAQ
-641 GGESVPVETA
+641 GCESVPVETA
-651 RTVSGLPASDSRK
+651 STVSGLPASDSRK

-675 SVQDSC
+675 SAQDAR
-681 DVAQE
+681 DVAQD
-686 SFGASESS
+686 SAGAREI
-694 VEGSVAGSGEESP
+694 SVADSGEESL
-707 DVSPDSTDASD
+707 DASPEGTAASSD
-718 DTVPF
+718 NAVPF
-723 QPQPQAQTL
+723 QPKAQTL
-732 PGLAPREAQ
+732 PGLAPRKAQ

>member
-123 TRRRATT
+123 TRRRTT
-130 GSESE
+130 TDSESE
-135 KGMTEAEPPKEW
+135 KGMTGAEPPKEW
-147 TTPVPFATRT
+147 TTPVPFATRS

-219 FIMSPMQQVRR
+219 FIMSPMQQARR

-293 VTQIC
+293 VTQIY

-384 LAPQPDALADPK
+384 LAPQPEALADPK

-441 LPASWN
+441 LPVSWN

-470 RADRICQGLA
+470 RADRLCQGLA

-522 QALSLGDLLFEHAKA
+522 QAIALGDLLFEHAQA

-626 RNSGTAAVDAGATAQ
+626 SNSGTAAVDAGATAQ

-651 RTVSGLPASDSRK
+651 STVSGLPASDSRK

-675 SVQDSC
+675 SAQDAR
-681 DVAQE
+681 DVAQD
-686 SFGASESS
+686 SAGAREI
-694 VEGSVAGSGEESP
+694 SVADSGEESL
-707 DVSPDSTDASD
+707 DASPEGTAASSD
-718 DTVPF
+718 NAVPF
-723 QPQPQAQTL
+723 QPKAQSL
-732 PGLAPREAQ
+732 PGLTSQKAQ